1 MMDLSR
7 SDQMVRVA
15 VLDNVEPSGVIVVL
29 LQGPGVGSSVTSSFE
44 GLTVQG
50 HEQEVSRK
58 ELWRRTVNSS
68 LLLLCGFG

>member
-15 VLDNVEPSGVIVVL
+15 VLDNVEPSGVLVVL

-44 GLTVQG
+44 GQQFRGT
-50 HEQEVSRK
+50 
-58 ELWRRTVNSS
+58 N
-68 LLLLCGFG
+68 